1 MSNAQAATIHGGRAE
16 SATLASWFAQF
27 DYSRVVVDVVD
38 SVGIVTGAVDMMHVI
53 STVTSNAAR
62 IYIDYGH
69 NVVTAEIVDRYTN
82 APKTGA
88 AAMHNTV
95 MLEQFLRK
103 HKVIVAQQLR
113 KLEDASDE
121 HLLIA
126 AKSVADMRSGSVAA
140 HWNTDEKMSPADR
153 TALILQLREMGFHS
167 LDITN
172 RSRII
177 PCTKKYDDVVITEAE
192 WLNNVRKPRVR
203 KYA

>member
-62 IYIDYGH
+62 VYIDYGH

-121 HLLIA
+121 QLLIA
-126 AKSVADMRSGSVAA
+126 AKGEGFDDMNNRAGAA
-140 HWNTDEKMSPADR
+140 FNRGCDNNKLSSADR
-153 TALILQLREMGFHS
+153 TAIILQLREMGFQS

-172 RSRII
+172 RNWIVPSE
-177 PCTKKYDDVVITEAE
+177 K
-192 WLNNVRKPRVR
+192 
-203 KYA
+203 